1 MKNKK
6 VTKVVLSVLT
16 SMSMLSSYSAMVF
29 AENTNQGTTSQ
40 VAHEHDLVKLNRNND
55 LIINGGFDNNGASWN
70 VAGKHVTGT
79 FGNDNGNYYG
89 KLPSDSN
96 DSAVYQTVSFKK
108 NTDYVVK
115 AKVKISNVKG
125 QVFLAV
131 KNNNLG
137 AGLKDNNGNTI
148 EKTISSSEDK
158 AGQYQDVEF
167 TFNSGDNTSGS
178 VAFIKWTGTN
188 GNQDIIN

>member
-16 SMSMLSSYSAMVF
+16 SMSMLNSYSAMVF

-40 VAHEHDLVKLNRNND
+40 VAHENDLVKLDRNND
-55 LIINGGFDNNGASWN
+55 LIINGGFDNNGSSWKKS
-70 VAGKHVTGT
+70 GTGT
-79 FGNDNGNYYG
+79 FENDNGNYYG
-89 KLPSDSN
+89 KLSSNSN
-96 DSAVYQTVSFKK
+96 DAAVYQTVSFKK

-131 KNNNLG
+131 KNNDLS

-158 AGQYQDVEF
+158 AG
-167 TFNSGDNTSGS
+167 
-178 VAFIKWTGTN
+178 
-188 GNQDIIN
+188 

>member
-40 VAHEHDLVKLNRNND
+40 VAHEYDLVKLDRNND
-55 LIINGGFDNNGASWN
+55 LIINGGFDNNGSSWKKS
-70 VAGKHVTGT
+70 GTGT
-79 FGNDNGNYYG
+79 FENDNGNYYG
-89 KLPSDSN
+89 KLSSN
-96 DSAVYQTVSFKK
+96 SNNAAVYQTVSFKK

-125 QVFLAV
+125 
-131 KNNNLG
+131 
-137 AGLKDNNGNTI
+137 
-148 EKTISSSEDK
+148 
-158 AGQYQDVEF
+158 
-167 TFNSGDNTSGS
+167 
-178 VAFIKWTGTN
+178 
-188 GNQDIIN
+188 